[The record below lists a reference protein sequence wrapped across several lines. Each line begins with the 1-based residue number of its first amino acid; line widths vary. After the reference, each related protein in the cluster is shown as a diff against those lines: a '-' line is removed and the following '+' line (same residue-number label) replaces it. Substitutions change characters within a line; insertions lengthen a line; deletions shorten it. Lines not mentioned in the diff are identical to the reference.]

1 MFQVFDQ
8 VAFVEV
14 EEGLSVDKL
23 GEVLPDE
30 SIHLIKKPSRVED
43 RRDFADIKIALKLLE
58 GKKYVS
64 KRGIFDIRKTSNKKL
79 CSLKLRT

>member
-1 MFQVFDQ
+1 VFQVFDQ

-43 RRDFADIKIALKLLE
+43 RRDFADIKIAL
-58 GKKYVS
+58 
-64 KRGIFDIRKTSNKKL
+64 
-79 CSLKLRT
+79 